1 MGGGMIGDPDRLIV
15 IRPRVG
21 VDARDLVR
29 WLAANFQQPG
39 THDAGPD
46 AKETL
51 VVTGGNPL
59 ANAAIGVVTLP

>member
-1 MGGGMIGDPDRLIV
+1 MTGDAERLIV

-21 VDARDLVR
+21 VDARDLAN
-29 WLAANFQQPG
+29 WLAANFQQCG
-39 THDAGPD
+39 AHDAGPD
-46 AKETL
+46 AEETL